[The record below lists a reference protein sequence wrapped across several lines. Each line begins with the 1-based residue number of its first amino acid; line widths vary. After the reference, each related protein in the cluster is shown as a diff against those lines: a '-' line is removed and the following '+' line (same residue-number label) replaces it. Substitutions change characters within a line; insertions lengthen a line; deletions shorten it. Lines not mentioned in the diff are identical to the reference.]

1 MHTETLYHIVYLMRG
16 CRTFRTIEL
25 TLLFPAGHCAGLTD
39 IVATGEVLG
48 VAPGAVGLSARG
60 TLVQIHY
67 YKIVLAKMDP
77 YEATGISD
85 RIINSD
91 C

>member
-1 MHTETLYHIVYLMRG
+1 MRG

-67 YKIVLAKMDP
+67 YKIVLVGEDGPIRGHRYKLPGHCWESSGESLAQLKD
-77 YEATGISD
+77 
-85 RIINSD
+85 
-91 C
+91 